1 MGIAGKAI
9 QRYHPDILFLSQWKQ
24 NPSAAWLPQ
33 KDREH
38 AACGIKDSAVP
49 YEGRKEKG
57 VMSMSDFQKHLAEQ
71 MENPDFAAEYDT
83 LEAQYSFA
91 RQMIAARIAAGM
103 TQAEL
108 AAKVGTSQANICKL
122 EHAELNPSFALA
134 QRVANG
140 LGKRLTLSL
149 L

>member
-1 MGIAGKAI
+1 
-9 QRYHPDILFLSQWKQ
+9 
-24 NPSAAWLPQ
+24 
-33 KDREH
+33 
-38 AACGIKDSAVP
+38 
-49 YEGRKEKG
+49 
-57 VMSMSDFQKHLAEQ
+57 MSMSDFQKHLAEQ
-71 MENPDFAAEYDT
+71 MENPEFVAEYEA

-122 EHAELNPSFALA
+122 EHAEMNPSFALA

-140 LGKRLTLSL
+140 LGKRLALSL
-149 L
+149 E